1 MDKNSYLIDLS
12 ESDDTDFGRVDFS
25 EQSHEQRVFSAIWG
39 LESQVNSGGFI
50 QFFNN
55 EEPDLVA
62 FAPAALRLIGAVNCA
77 EIVGSAV
84 AVAQNRDA
92 PEVADHLERL
102 EEQFYTYPDNLTDLL
117 FSYVAAHPQAFGAAP
132 PGA

>member
-92 PEVADHLERL
+92 REVADHLERL
-102 EEQFYTYPDNLTDLL
+102 EEQFYSYPDNLTDLL

-132 PGA
+132 PRA